1 MRRKIQQTLRKRRTR
16 KKMNNILN
24 VLSKKKILSFILC
37 LLVFLV
43 LGLTVI
49 RTAGAES
56 SIKLDINSGEAEQGS
71 STLDLLFM
79 LAFLALIPTFLM
91 MMTCFT
97 RLVVSFSFLR
107 NAMGT
112 QNSPPNQVIIGLSIF
127 ISIFVMLPV
136 FQEIKTT
143 AYDPYKA
150 GTMQVDEAITEGS
163 KPLKVFMLKQV
174 YDKDLDLF
182 ISLAEEKGTV
192 DASKYD
198 SQEKLADLSL
208 FIITPAFITSEL
220 KRAFLIG
227 FLLYIPFLIIDLVV
241 SSTLM
246 AMGMVM
252 LPPAMISMPF
262 KLMLFV
268 VADGWDLL
276 IKSLIVSFN

>member
-1 MRRKIQQTLRKRRTR
+1 MRRKIQQTIRKRRTR
-16 KKMNNILN
+16 KKMNKILN
-24 VLSKKKILSFILC
+24 VLSKKKVLSFILC
-37 LLVFLV
+37 LFVFLV

-49 RTAGAES
+49 QTAGAES
-56 SIKLDINSGEAEQGS
+56 SIKLDINSGEAEKGS

-182 ISLAEEKGTV
+182 LSLAEEKGTV

>member
-1 MRRKIQQTLRKRRTR
+1 M
-16 KKMNNILN
+16 KKLVN
-24 VLSKKKILSFILC
+24 VLSKKKVLSFVLC
-37 LLVFLV
+37 FVMFLV
-43 LGLTVI
+43 LGITVI
-49 RTAGAES
+49 QTAGAES
-56 SIKLDINSGEAEQGS
+56 SIKLDINSGEADKGS

-79 LAFLALIPTFLM
+79 LAFIALIPTFLM

-127 ISIFVMLPV
+127 ISIFIMLPV

-182 ISLAEEKGTV
+182 LSLADEKGAV

-198 SQEKLADLSL
+198 SQEKLTDLSL
-208 FIITPAFITSEL
+208 FIITPAFLTSEL

-276 IKSLIVSFN
+276 INSLIVSFN

>member
-1 MRRKIQQTLRKRRTR
+1 MKEKRRTQ
-16 KKMNNILN
+16 KKMNKIAN
-24 VLSKKKILSFILC
+24 VLSKKKLLNFILC
-37 LLVFLV
+37 LAVFLV
-43 LGLTVI
+43 LGFTVI
-49 RTAGAES
+49 QTAGAES
-56 SIKLDINSGEAEQGS
+56 SIKLDINSGEAEKGS

-79 LAFLALIPTFLM
+79 LAFIALIPTFLM

-112 QNSPPNQVIIGLSIF
+112 QNSPPNQVIIGLSVF
-127 ISIFVMLPV
+127 ISIFIMLPV

-182 ISLAEEKGTV
+182 LSLAEEKGTV
-192 DASKYD
+192 DASEYD